1 MYIINFVRET
11 VTIYMY
17 IKTKGATCITY
28 HFFFPVSLSV
38 LLQVHGEVS
47 SAFVGM
53 SLSLR
58 KELRSLVVDLPSGE
72 RLLLKGAPT
81 EHSSLQRYKPFPEN

>member
-1 MYIINFVRET
+1 M
-11 VTIYMY
+11 
-17 IKTKGATCITY
+17 
-28 HFFFPVSLSV
+28 

-53 SLSLR
+53 SLSLH

-81 EHSSLQRYKPFPEN
+81 GEERRGHEATTEHSSLQRYKPFPEN